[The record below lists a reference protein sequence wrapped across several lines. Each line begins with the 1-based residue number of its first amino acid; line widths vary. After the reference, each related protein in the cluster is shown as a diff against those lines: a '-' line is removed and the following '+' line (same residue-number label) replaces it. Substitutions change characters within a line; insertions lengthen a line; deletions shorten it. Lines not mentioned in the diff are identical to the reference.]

1 VRKYII
7 DASVAVKWLYEE
19 PFYMEARR
27 FLQPQIVRIAPDL
40 IILECLSA
48 IQRKVKR
55 REITPE
61 TGWQGFSLFLKSN
74 PIQQEFSSD
83 LMERAYELSNVLW
96 HSVYD
101 CIYLALA
108 EKEDAILVT
117 ADRKMYERVK
127 TSAYSKSIAWVEEP
141 PVEG

>member
-1 VRKYII
+1 MRKYII

-27 FLQPQIVRIAPDL
+27 FLQPQIVRIAPDF

-61 TGWQGFSLFLKSN
+61 TGWQGFSLF
-74 PIQQEFSSD
+74 
-83 LMERAYELSNVLW
+83 
-96 HSVYD
+96 
-101 CIYLALA
+101 
-108 EKEDAILVT
+108 
-117 ADRKMYERVK
+117 
-127 TSAYSKSIAWVEEP
+127 
-141 PVEG
+141 

>member
-1 VRKYII
+1 
-7 DASVAVKWLYEE
+7 
-19 PFYMEARR
+19 
-27 FLQPQIVRIAPDL
+27 
-40 IILECLSA
+40 
-48 IQRKVKR
+48 
-55 REITPE
+55 
-61 TGWQGFSLFLKSN
+61 
-74 PIQQEFSSD
+74 
-83 LMERAYELSNVLW
+83 MERAYELSNVLW

-117 ADRKMYERVK
+117 ADRKLYERVK